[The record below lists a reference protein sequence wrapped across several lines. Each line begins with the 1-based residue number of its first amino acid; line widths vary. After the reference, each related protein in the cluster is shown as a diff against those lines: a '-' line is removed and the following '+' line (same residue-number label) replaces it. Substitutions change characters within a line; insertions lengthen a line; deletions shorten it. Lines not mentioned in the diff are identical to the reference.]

1 MKLTGRIETVTL
13 SRETRKPLMVIELD
27 RDSAE
32 IDDLIKRE
40 KVSIE
45 IKPYHKSRSLNA
57 NAYAWVLIDKLAEKL
72 NLSPEKVYRET
83 IRNIGGVCEI
93 VNCNRNA
100 VERLKST
107 WESHG
112 IGWQVDTVDMG
123 GDWIICFLYYGSSVY
138 DTAQMTRLIDTLVQE
153 CKEQDI
159 DVMSE
164 EERSLLLE
172 QWSEK

>member
-32 IDDLIKRE
+32 IDDLMKRE
-40 KVSIE
+40 KLSIE
-45 IKPYHKSRSLNA
+45 IKPHHPQRSLNA

-72 NLSPEKVYRET
+72 NLPPEQVYRET
-83 IRNIGGVCEI
+83 IRSIGGVCEI

-138 DTAQMTRLIDTLVQE
+138 DTAQMTRLIDTLVQD
-153 CKEQDI
+153 CKAQEI
-159 DVMSE
+159 DVMTE

-172 QWSEK
+172 QWSK

>member
-13 SRETRKPLMVIELD
+13 SRETRKPVMVIELD

-45 IKPYHKSRSLNA
+45 IKPYHKPRSLNA

-93 VNCNRNA
+93 VKCNRNA
-100 VERLKST
+100 VEKLKST
-107 WESHG
+107 WSSHG
-112 IGWQVDTVDMG
+112 IGWQVDTVDS
-123 GDWIICFLYYGSSVY
+123 GDDWVICFMYYGSSVY
-138 DTAQMTRLIDTLVQE
+138 TTAQMTRLIDTLVQE
-153 CKEQDI
+153 CKDQDI

-172 QWSEK
+172 QWSVK